1 WIYPVDEKYP
11 ERSYQLQMSQTAI
24 MANTLVSLPTGLGKT
39 LIAAVVMYNYY
50 RWFPT
55 GKVVFCAPTRP
66 LVTQQIQACYK
77 IMGIPELHTAEI
89 SGRSKPES
97 RENMWNSKR
106 VFFCTPHTL
115 VKDIEGGRCDA
126 KSIVCVVM
134 DEAHRATGNHAN
146 ALLVNMIEEAGAK
159 FRLVGLSA
167 TPGTDIK
174 SIQVILD
181 TLKINQI
188 EAKTED
194 DPDVKRYIH
203 HREEEVIIVKQP
215 DVVKSLDKKF

>member
-1 WIYPVDEKYP
+1 MSLGMKELPFREGPIPLCPNTRHNWIYPVDEKYP

-89 SGRSKPES
+89 SGRGEASQSLERTCGIPSVSFSVRRIRLSKIL
-97 RENMWNSKR
+97 R
-106 VFFCTPHTL
+106 V
-115 VKDIEGGRCDA
+115 
-126 KSIVCVVM
+126 
-134 DEAHRATGNHAN
+134 
-146 ALLVNMIEEAGAK
+146 AGAMPNPSC
-159 FRLVGLSA
+159 V
-167 TPGTDIK
+167 
-174 SIQVILD
+174 
-181 TLKINQI
+181 
-188 EAKTED
+188 
-194 DPDVKRYIH
+194 
-203 HREEEVIIVKQP
+203 
-215 DVVKSLDKKF
+215 